1 MTTIKGMLDRV
12 KSLDLRSEV
21 PVIIERTQ
29 ADLILLNQ
37 TQLFQHGM
45 KADGSFLAPYKNKYY
60 AAKKHARNP
69 QPGLNRP
76 DFKDTGDFYK
86 DFFVKADKN
95 VFEVD
100 SRDSKSAS
108 LIERDGEKIFGLT
121 DKNKAVYSL
130 GPLFKGIQRYITA
143 KTGLNFA

>member
-1 MTTIKGMLDRV
+1 MATIKGMLDKV

-37 TQLFQHGM
+37 TQLFQFGM
-45 KADGSFLAPYKNKYY
+45 KADGTYLGEYKNKYY
-60 AAKKHARNP
+60 AAKKNARNP
-69 QPGLNRP
+69 QPGFGRP
-76 DFKDTGDFYK
+76 DFKNTGEFYK

-108 LIERDGEKIFGLT
+108 LIARDGEKIFGLT
-121 DKNKAVYSL
+121 KENKTVYSL
-130 GPLFKGIQRYITA
+130 GVLYDGLKRYITT
-143 KTGLNFA
+143 KTGLTFS